1 MIVTF
6 GVVRGRFGSSDGMA
20 DPALLKQIRVIF
32 ALVTEMSQ
40 SKSSRVTD
48 PSFTTVTNSSP
59 NRTGSPPQTIPS
71 MPHKSTPLS
80 LALTLAAMG
89 LNLPA
94 VAGPEGQSVPAATS
108 DSNGDW
114 CQWLQSKPGTLYKNP
129 DNPILQGF
137 QVGGR
142 FQYQAAY
149 LDGEDVNGRDFNDT
163 YDEYR
168 RVRIETKTDFLRFFS
183 ANIKL
188 NMVNDDRRRGNDL
201 DWGYDAFDEAILT
214 FDIKK
219 AFGAGP
225 LDVLKLNYG
234 RHKFNMTEEVH
245 MSSKEI
251 YTIERSAI
259 ANKLYGANSRP
270 TGVTL
275 DAALGKWSGT
285 VGVFSGEN
293 DSEFIGGW
301 NDGQAYYLS
310 LAHKTT
316 DEWRFVADLV
326 VNDQSGT
333 DDFLGYD
340 WAMALNA
347 IYEKD
352 RYGAVSTVAL
362 GENNGVG
369 ARGGSFH
376 ALMVMPYYWIVEDR
390 LQAVVQYQYAGAGES
405 QGIAANGRYLGSQ
418 HSPGV
423 NVNNGRGDEL
433 HTFYA
438 GLNYHI
444 CGDNAK
450 IMAGMEYASL
460 DTPGGDVTALT
471 YLVAFRTFF

>member
-1 MIVTF
+1 
-6 GVVRGRFGSSDGMA
+6 
-20 DPALLKQIRVIF
+20 
-32 ALVTEMSQ
+32 
-40 SKSSRVTD
+40 
-48 PSFTTVTNSSP
+48 
-59 NRTGSPPQTIPS
+59 
-71 MPHKSTPLS
+71 MPHQSTPLPF
-80 LALTLAAMG
+80 ALTLAALG
-89 LNLPA
+89 LNLPL
-94 VAGPEGQSVPAATS
+94 VAGTAVQPPPAATAPS
-108 DSNGDW
+108 QGDW

-129 DNPILQGF
+129 ENPILQGF
-137 QVGGR
+137 QIGGR

-149 LDGEDVNGRDFNDT
+149 LEGEDVNGRDFNDT

-188 NMVNDDRRRGNDL
+188 NMVEDSRRSGADL
-201 DWGYDAFDEAILT
+201 DWGYSDFDEAVFS

-225 LDVLKLNYG
+225 LDTLKLNYG
-234 RHKFNMTEEVH
+234 RHKFNFTEEVH

-285 VGVFSGEN
+285 VGVFSGED

-310 LAHKTT
+310 LAHETT
-316 DEWRFVADLV
+316 DEWRFVADFV

-340 WAMALNA
+340 WATALNA

-352 RYGAVSTVAL
+352 RFGAVTTIAL
-362 GENNGVG
+362 GENNGSG
-369 ARGGSFH
+369 NRGGSFH
-376 ALMVMPYYWIVEDR
+376 SLMVMPYYWILEDR
-390 LQAVVQYQYAGAGES
+390 LQAVFQYQYAGASEA
-405 QGIAANGRYLGSQ
+405 QGIRTNSRYVRNYN
-418 HSPGV
+418 GV
-423 NVNNGRGDEL
+423 NVNDGRGDEL
-433 HTFYA
+433 HTLYA
-438 GLNYHI
+438 GLNYHF
-444 CGDNAK
+444 CGDNLK
-450 IMAGMEYASL
+450 IMTGIEYASL
-460 DTPGGDVTALT
+460 DTPAGDVSAMT
-471 YLVAFRTFF
+471 YLVGFRTFF